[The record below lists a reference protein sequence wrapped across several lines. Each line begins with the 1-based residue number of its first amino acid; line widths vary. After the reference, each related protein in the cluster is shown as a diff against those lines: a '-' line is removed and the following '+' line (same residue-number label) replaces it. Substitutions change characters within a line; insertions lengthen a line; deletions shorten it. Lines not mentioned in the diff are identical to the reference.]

1 MWWWISDSRD
11 ILKWQLIVMSA
22 FVLAGVLVVAL
33 LLHRAR
39 WRERR
44 PKEAKRAREGRGLA
58 VPELA
63 RRLGMPEREL
73 RSFEPRYRRATI
85 PKRSGGVRELLVPD
99 DATKQ
104 LQRSLLHRLLR
115 RLRAHPAAHGFERG
129 RSIVTNALPH
139 AGRAVVLRADIVDFF
154 PSTSAERVDAYFRRV
169 GWDAEAAALLT
180 RLTTHEGGL
189 PQGAPTSPRLSNL
202 VNFHLD
208 AVLAAFAARR
218 RAAYT
223 RYADDISISFAK
235 DRPRRVRG
243 ALQKVRAVLKAKGYR
258 MHGRKKLS
266 IRRRHQRQVVTGLVV
281 NDHVALPR
289 RTRRLLRAMRHRLAT
304 TGSATLIEAQLQ
316 GWTALEGMV
325 RRQSAQA

>member
-1 MWWWISDSRD
+1 VNDLGWI
-11 ILKWQLIVMSA
+11 
-22 FVLAGVLVVAL
+22 LVVVLFVDL
-33 LLHRAR
+33 LVVGGWLLARRASH
-39 WRERR
+39 WRDAR
-44 PKEAKRAREGRGLA
+44 PAEAKRVREGRGLPVA
-58 VPELA
+58 ELA
-63 RRLGMPEREL
+63 RRLDLPEPEL
-73 RSFEPRYRRATI
+73 RSFEPVYRRATI
-85 PKRSGGVRELLVPD
+85 PKRSGGRRELLVPD

-104 LQRSLLHRLLR
+104 LQRRVLHRLLR

-180 RLTTHEGGL
+180 RLTTHDGGL
-189 PQGAPTSPRLSNL
+189 PQGAPTGPRLSNL

-208 AVLAAFAARR
+208 AVLAAFARR
-218 RAAYT
+218 RDAAYT
-223 RYADDISISFAK
+223 RYADDISISFAQ

-243 ALQKVRAVLKAKGYR
+243 ALQKVRTVLKAKGYR

-304 TGSATLIEAQLQ
+304 TGGATLTEAQLQ
-316 GWTALEGMV
+316 GWRALERMV
-325 RRQSAQA
+325 LTQSALTKP